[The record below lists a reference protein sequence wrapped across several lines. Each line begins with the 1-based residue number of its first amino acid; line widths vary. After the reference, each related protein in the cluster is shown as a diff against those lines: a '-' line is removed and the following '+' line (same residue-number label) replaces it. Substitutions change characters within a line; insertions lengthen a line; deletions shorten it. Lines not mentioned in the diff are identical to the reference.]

1 MVLVEVLE
9 EPAFHQ
15 NRILW
20 NPLSID
26 LVIQNNRSLA
36 PLKVRTHFKKNC
48 KRSILQPVEPHGQS
62 PWHLT
67 NAQVGRHPG
76 QKLAHSSS
84 RKKSGGLSAAGVTGA
99 RPVPSYPSGPSIT
112 YRDFASLDDHRHVSN
127 TFRML

>member
-67 NAQVGRHPG
+67 NARVGRHPPLNSGQAG

-84 RKKSGGLSAAGVTGA
+84 RRRGGLSAAGVNRAG
-99 RPVPSYPSGPSIT
+99 
-112 YRDFASLDDHRHVSN
+112 LD
-127 TFRML
+127 